1 MYLAKESFKE
11 YPRPRKGW
19 ILIKRNL
26 RPTLSHIISPYP
38 NLSHII
44 PLHSTLY
51 RVIPPYPA
59 HIDNDRHLS
68 RGRHHGVGGQRLVRP
83 RRWSGVLLGTSSF
96 HHHHR
101 LLVLFLIVQEK
112 NLSVSILNM
121 AVVMP
126 TMMCTPCR
134 DENSDTAWYFHLIFT
149 SLTNLNQNKENLP
162 LFPPETRDSKTE
174 NLFSTPWGQSSH
186 YGQEIHMKI
195 LIVTCFSESIS
206 VAMAFRIWKWRRQ
219 F

>member
-1 MYLAKESFKE
+1 MKSEAHL
-11 YPRPRKGW
+11 
-19 ILIKRNL
+19 LIPHYTVL
-26 RPTLSHIISPYP
+26 SHLIPPTLTTTGISPADATTG
-38 NLSHII
+38 SE
-44 PLHSTLY
+44 
-51 RVIPPYPA
+51 
-59 HIDNDRHLS
+59 DNDLFGQED
-68 RGRHHGVGGQRLVRP
+68 GREFSLEQP
-83 RRWSGVLLGTSSF
+83 F
-96 HHHHR
+96 HHHHQ

-126 TMMCTPCR
+126 TMMCAPCR
-134 DENSDTAWYFHLIFT
+134 DENSDTAWYFHLILSVLKISIKT
-149 SLTNLNQNKENLP
+149 KENLP

-186 YGQEIHMKI
+186 YGQVIHMKI